1 MAKIP
6 LTIDPTYCE
15 NWGFWEGIRELV
27 QNAKDADEYDGFKM
41 DINPLPRTN
50 KLVVSS
56 EGVVID
62 PARLL
67 LLGSSSKRDG
77 VQRGKFGEGFV
88 LGILALV
95 RAGHPV
101 TIYNGDE
108 VWRPEIAEPDEGHPF
123 EGSKLLVFNTRKLQ
137 STREAFSVE
146 VECVTPEIWA
156 ETKKMFLFLTLP
168 KVHEIVKVG
177 SDTVLLSETYKGH
190 VFSRGIFV
198 NKVPEL
204 DAGYDLHDMK
214 LDRDRHLIDEW
225 DLKFKLANLWNRA
238 FEEHPELRD
247 RIYEMAKEERV
258 ELQNAHYYADAKL
271 LKSVHEKFEE
281 EHGAGAVAV
290 TSSSD
295 SRELESLGARK
306 TVVVSKTLSEL
317 LKKTSANAEVAK
329 TRLQSAVRKTYA
341 WGELSLDE
349 AKACTR
355 YVDKVTKDYSIVD
368 FNDKT
373 AVCRVIEGNV
383 IAVSRQFL
391 ATPRALTRQ
400 LVVAEAKRRGVNAEE
415 VWLDT
420 FDIQDPP
427 REEAAAVDAAIA

>member
-6 LTIDPTYCE
+6 LTIDPTYCA

-41 DINPLPRTN
+41 EINPLPKTN
-50 KLVVSS
+50 RLVVSS

-137 STREAFSVE
+137 SMREAFSVE

-156 ETKKMFLFLTLP
+156 ETKKMFLFLTPP
-168 KVHEIVKVG
+168 KMHDIVKVG
-177 SDTVLLSETYKGH
+177 SDTVLLDEAYKGQ

-198 NKVPEL
+198 NDVPEL

-225 DLKFKLANLWNRA
+225 DLKFKLSELWGRA
-238 FEEHPELRD
+238 FKEHPELRD
-247 RIYEMAKEERV
+247 RIYEMAKAERV

-271 LKSVHEKFEE
+271 LTSVHEKFEE
-281 EHGAGAVAV
+281 EHGEGAVAV
-290 TSSSD
+290 TSSSE
-295 SRELESLGARK
+295 SRDLESLGARK
-306 TVVVSKTLSEL
+306 TVVVSKTLNDL
-317 LKKTSANAEVAK
+317 LKKTSANAETAR
-329 TRLQSAVRKTYA
+329 TRLQSAVRRTYS

-349 AKACTR
+349 AKACSR
-355 YVDKVTKDYSIVD
+355 YVDKVTKNYSVVD
-368 FNDKT
+368 FNDMS
-373 AVCRVIEGNV
+373 AVCRVIEGGQ
-383 IAVSRQFL
+383 IAVSRLHL
-391 ATPRALTRQ
+391 ATPRALMRQ
-400 LVVAEAKRRGVNAEE
+400 LVVAEAKRRGVPNDE

-420 FDIQDPP
+420 FEIQDPVTEP
-427 REEAAAVDAAIA
+427 EAETALA